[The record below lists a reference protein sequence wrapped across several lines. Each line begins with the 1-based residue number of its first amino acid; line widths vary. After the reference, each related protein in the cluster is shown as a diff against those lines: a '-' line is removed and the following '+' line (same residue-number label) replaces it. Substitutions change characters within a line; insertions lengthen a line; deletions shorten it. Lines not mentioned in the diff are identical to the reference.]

1 LKKKIKIG
9 GLTHCDFK
17 TYHKA
22 SVIKTAW
29 YWHEDRHT
37 DQWVCSWA
45 LSLTHMFRFLMRI
58 PRPFNGERKM
68 FSTNMLVKLSIH
80 TKEGSVV

>member
-1 LKKKIKIG
+1 MTFFFSEIEKFKLKFTWNLKGTQIAKTILKKKNKIG

-29 YWHEDRHT
+29 YWHEDRPT

-45 LSLTHMFRFLMRI
+45 LSLTHMFR
-58 PRPFNGERKM
+58 
-68 FSTNMLVKLSIH
+68 
-80 TKEGSVV
+80 